1 VTATL
6 RCADAAA
13 CYRRV
18 ADAVANTPDPGGAGP
33 APFAARAA
41 DSAVSPAA
49 ASARADADA
58 ASEAVATFAAR
69 AANRWSRSG
78 ADEVKRAMSVATDCE
93 RMLLL
98 CYTPLAINAGVARY
112 YNNINNNSNNC
123 TQQQQHQHQQQQQ
136 QRQQQYQHH
145 QQQKQQSS
153 KVQPI
158 FLGPLAA

>member
-1 VTATL
+1 MTATL

-49 ASARADADA
+49 ASDRADADA
-58 ASEAVATFAAR
+58 ASEAVARRAAVATFAAR
-69 AANRWSRSG
+69 AANRWPRSG
-78 ADEVKRAMSVATDCE
+78 ADEVKRALSVATDCE

-98 CYTPLAINAGVARY
+98 RYTQLAINAGVARASY
-112 YNNINNNSNNC
+112 ARKRESE
-123 TQQQQHQHQQQQQ
+123 
-136 QRQQQYQHH
+136 RERERA
-145 QQQKQQSS
+145 KQ
-153 KVQPI
+153 VRVRV
-158 FLGPLAA
+158 